1 MPMCN
6 FLSIFVK
13 GDEAVIILTII
24 CLKQLGNRARINT
37 FRKKTRQK
45 LPRLPQFFLIILHRR
60 FIIYKS
66 VVWTGQK
73 SYNGRRDDPT
83 PYLITKWVRLLKARY
98 FCLNIRQNRARN
110 RPKIWKCSIYENCY
124 KERLVYSNYVAVE
137 IQVKIEERENNIDI
151 ENWKLVFYYWIDT
164 FKENIKW
171 KVINPLQ

>member
-66 VVWTGQK
+66 V
-73 SYNGRRDDPT
+73 
-83 PYLITKWVRLLKARY
+83 
-98 FCLNIRQNRARN
+98 F
-110 RPKIWKCSIYENCY
+110 
-124 KERLVYSNYVAVE
+124 
-137 IQVKIEERENNIDI
+137 
-151 ENWKLVFYYWIDT
+151 
-164 FKENIKW
+164 
-171 KVINPLQ
+171 